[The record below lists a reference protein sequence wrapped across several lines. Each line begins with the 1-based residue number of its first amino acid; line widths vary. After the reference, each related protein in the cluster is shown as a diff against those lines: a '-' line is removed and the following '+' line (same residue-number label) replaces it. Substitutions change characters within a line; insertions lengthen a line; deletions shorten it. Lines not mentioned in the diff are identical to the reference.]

1 MIKNN
6 DFGDAGNLL
15 NFISVLPLRTSDP
28 ELPKLVQ
35 SKNIIGHVTDGKLI
49 LIRFNMNKVKPMY
62 HKILL
67 PTDGSKFAEKAA
79 QHAIWIASK
88 SNAEIIVLNVIE
100 TSSLVG
106 LPAEDLIVKIKE
118 MLKEEGRRS
127 LEKISEMV
135 TESEKESKI
144 EDIKITLKSEEGSP
158 ADSILK
164 TIEKENIDLVVM
176 GTSGKHGLDRFL
188 LGSVTEKVVR
198 SAKCP
203 VLSVHS

>member
-1 MIKNN
+1 
-6 DFGDAGNLL
+6 
-15 NFISVLPLRTSDP
+15 
-28 ELPKLVQ
+28 
-35 SKNIIGHVTDGKLI
+35 
-49 LIRFNMNKVKPMY
+49 MY
-62 HKILL
+62 QKILL

-79 QHAIWIASK
+79 EHAIWIASR
-88 SNAEIIVLNVIE
+88 SGAEIIVLNVIE

-127 LEKISEMV
+127 LERISEMISQ
-135 TESEKESKI
+135 SEEESKT
-144 EDIKITLKSEEGSP
+144 EDVKITLKTEEGSP

-164 TIEKENIDLVVM
+164 TIENENIDLVVM

-198 SAKCP
+198 SSKCP
-203 VLSVHS
+203 VLAVH